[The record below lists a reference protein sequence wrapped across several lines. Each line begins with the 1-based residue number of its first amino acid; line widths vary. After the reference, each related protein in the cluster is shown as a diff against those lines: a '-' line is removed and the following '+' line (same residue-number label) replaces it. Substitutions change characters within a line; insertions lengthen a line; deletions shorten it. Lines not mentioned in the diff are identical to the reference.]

1 AYRAEPTQ
9 GLYFR
14 TPEMGYKAGDTHL
27 YTQGEPTEAR
37 HWYPCFDAPN
47 EKFTSEIV
55 CRVPEGMTVLS
66 NGRRVSEEKDGGLV
80 AVRWLQDKPHVTYLI
95 SLVAGYFKSV
105 EDKYHEV
112 QLAFYTPPSE
122 INEAPNS
129 FRDTKDMLAFFE
141 DEIGVPYP
149 WAKYYQ
155 VCVNDFGGGME
166 NTSITTLTVDTL
178 FTAATENI
186 RSSQGLVAH
195 ELAHQWFGDLVTCK
209 DWSDI
214 WLNDGF
220 ATYYESHY
228 E

>member
-1 AYRAEPTQ
+1 MITLNTQTASAPLSSGETANLANYTTSFDSAAGAVPATSPRPGGPKAGKEASVTIAYRAEPTQ

-80 AVRWLQDKPHVTYLI
+80 AVRWLQDKPHVNYLI

-105 EDKYHEV
+105 EDKYHRGPAGI
-112 QLAFYTPPSE
+112 LHAAFG
-122 INEAPNS
+122 N
-129 FRDTKDMLAFFE
+129 
-141 DEIGVPYP
+141 
-149 WAKYYQ
+149 Q
-155 VCVNDFGGGME
+155 
-166 NTSITTLTVDTL
+166 
-178 FTAATENI
+178 
-186 RSSQGLVAH
+186 
-195 ELAHQWFGDLVTCK
+195 
-209 DWSDI
+209 
-214 WLNDGF
+214 
-220 ATYYESHY
+220 
-228 E
+228 